1 MNHPRVRP
9 PTRIRIHL
17 RPRPNHGDGIRSELT
32 YPPHCRRVSVVFST
46 MTRRHRVFCA
56 SFDHRPHFSCTPHR
70 AYVFNDTM
78 NTSLAYSA
86 SGTVANPLLPMGSV
100 ALPGTTCRCRTG
112 IRISQNLVEMRI
124 RSCSAGLDQL
134 ESTLARSELTDWN
147 GTAAESFRSQLTEL
161 HRLSTTLKEA
171 LRTTSRTL
179 WSVGAA

>member
-1 MNHPRVRP
+1 M
-9 PTRIRIHL
+9 
-17 RPRPNHGDGIRSELT
+17 
-32 YPPHCRRVSVVFST
+32 
-46 MTRRHRVFCA
+46 
-56 SFDHRPHFSCTPHR
+56 
-70 AYVFNDTM
+70 FNDTM

-100 ALPGTTCRCRTG
+100 ALPGTTCRCRAG
-112 IRISQNLVEMRI
+112 IRISQNLVDMRI

>member
-1 MNHPRVRP
+1 M
-9 PTRIRIHL
+9 
-17 RPRPNHGDGIRSELT
+17 
-32 YPPHCRRVSVVFST
+32 
-46 MTRRHRVFCA
+46 
-56 SFDHRPHFSCTPHR
+56 
-70 AYVFNDTM
+70 FNDTM

-112 IRISQNLVEMRI
+112 IRISQNLVDMRI

-147 GTAAESFRSQLTEL
+147 GTAAESFRGQLTEL